1 MSGLIEAA
9 HYEVQSSFKDA
20 EGKHKQTDYLIK
32 LPDGK
37 HIIIDSKVS
46 LVAYDRAVA

>member
-1 MSGLIEAA
+1 M
-9 HYEVQSSFKDA
+9 QSAFKDA
-20 EGKHKQTDYLIK
+20 ERRQKQADYLIK

-46 LVAYDRAVA
+46 LVAYDCAVGA

>member
-1 MSGLIEAA
+1 MRKGGA
-9 HYEVQSSFKDA
+9 
-20 EGKHKQTDYLIK
+20 KQTDYLIK

-46 LVAYDRAVA
+46 LGL